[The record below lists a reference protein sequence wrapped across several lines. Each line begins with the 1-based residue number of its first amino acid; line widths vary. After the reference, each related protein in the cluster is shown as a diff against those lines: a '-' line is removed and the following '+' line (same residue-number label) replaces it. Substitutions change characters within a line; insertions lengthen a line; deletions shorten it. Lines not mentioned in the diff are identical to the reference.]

1 MEEGMD
7 GFRLLSLEEVAE
19 RLRRSARFVLS
30 LCEQRRLGYVLGTP
44 ITVREDQLWV
54 YLIETRNVRPEAF
67 GPAPHPEGAENALG
81 AARAQV
87 IADRLADIELE
98 DVRRARM
105 SAAARERATVPRTKA
120 RRR

>member
-1 MEEGMD
+1 MENDVG
-7 GFRLLSLEEVAE
+7 GPRLLSLEEVAE
-19 RLRRSARFVLS
+19 RLRRSARFVLG

-44 ITVREDQLWV
+44 ITIREDQLWL
-54 YLIETRNVRPEAF
+54 YLIGTRNVRPEAF
-67 GPAPHPEGAENALG
+67 GPAPRSEGAENALS

-105 SAAARERATVPRTKA
+105 SAAARERETVPRTKA